1 MLKQRQV
8 GFNFDLWVRALGAAR
23 FWMVAIP
30 LAVLVVASAVSLR
43 AGGRADDATLEGA
56 EAAVRG
62 AAFTSVFPSRAV
74 SPVRSSQQAYDPL
87 AQDAVRSAGDQN
99 VTARSPLKLSP
110 EQHKIAQFVAKKY
123 RIAVADVQHF
133 VAHAY
138 RTSKELRLDP
148 YLVLAV
154 MSIESNFNPNAR
166 SSAGAQGL
174 MQVLTRV
181 HVEKFAPFGGS
192 TAAFDPVANIS
203 VGARILKE
211 YLVRE
216 GSVEGALKSYVGAA
230 LHAHDSGYGFKVMS
244 ERERIAAAA
253 AGKPIPARPLEP
265 PVVATE
271 ERREVPRAMPVAG
284 TAGADSAI
292 VPAVLLPP
300 DHQPGTSTGGSRDA
314 APDETPRDTVPATL
328 PADGILDAAIDVP
341 HAVDPLAQFRRETS
355 GI

>member
-8 GFNFDLWVRALGAAR
+8 GMSFDLWVRALGAAR

-43 AGGRADDATLEGA
+43 AVRSADDASLAGA

-62 AAFTSVFPSRAV
+62 TVFSSVFPSRAM
-74 SPVRSSQQAYDPL
+74 SPARSLPQDFDPF
-87 AQDAVRSAGDQN
+87 AQDALRIAGDQN
-99 VTARSPLKLSP
+99 VAARSPLKLSP

-154 MSIESNFNPNAR
+154 MSIESNFDPNAR
-166 SSAGAQGL
+166 SSAGAHGL

-230 LHAHDSGYGFKVMS
+230 LHAHDSGYGYKVLS

-253 AGKPIPARPLEP
+253 AGRPIPARPLEP

-271 ERREVPRAMPVAG
+271 ERREAPRAIPVAG
-284 TAGADSAI
+284 TPGADSAI
-292 VPAVLLPP
+292 VPAVLLPL
-300 DHQPGTSTGGSRDA
+300 DHPAGPSTGGSRDG
-314 APDETPRDTVPATL
+314 APDEPPRDAAPAAR
-328 PADGILDAAIDVP
+328 PVDGVLDAAIDAP
-341 HAVDPLAQFRRETS
+341 YAVDPMAQFRHATS

>member
-1 MLKQRQV
+1 MLKLRQV
-8 GFNFDLWVRALGAAR
+8 GTNVVPWVRPLVAAR

-30 LAVLVVASAVSLR
+30 LAILVVASAVSLR
-43 AGGRADDATLEGA
+43 AVRGADDATLAGA
-56 EAAVRG
+56 GDAVRG
-62 AAFTSVFPSRAV
+62 SAFSSVFASRAV
-74 SPVRSSQQAYDPL
+74 SPASSSTQDFDPF
-87 AQDAVRSAGDQN
+87 AQDALRSAGDQN
-99 VTARSPLKLSP
+99 VAARSPLKLSP

-154 MSIESNFNPNAR
+154 MSIESNFDPNAR

-230 LHAHDSGYGFKVMS
+230 LHAHDSGYGFKVLS

-253 AGKPIPARPLEP
+253 AGRPIPARPLEP

-271 ERREVPRAMPVAG
+271 ARREAPRAMPVAG
-284 TAGADSAI
+284 TPGEDGAI

-300 DHQPGTSTGGSRDA
+300 DHAPGPSTAGSRDA
-314 APDETPRDTVPATL
+314 GPYDTPHDATPATL
-328 PADGILDAAIDVP
+328 PVDGVVDAAIDAP
-341 HAVDPLAQFRRETS
+341 YALDPRAQFGQGTS